1 MFKSNLV
8 NRIDGITEVKIA
20 KQLLAEFKDLVFK
33 NSKEIN
39 KIDLSPSNCTAT
51 YDKGK
56 HFVLLKFKNKDVDFN
71 TKPMECIVKA
81 DLHYNMQNKGTF
93 DIFKITYFDN
103 GLLHNINYLITVD
116 KLASLLK

>member
-1 MFKSNLV
+1 MFKSTLI
-8 NRIDGITEVKIA
+8 NRTDGATEVKIA

-33 NSKEIN
+33 NSTEIN
-39 KIDLSPSNCTAT
+39 KINLSASNCTAT

-56 HFVLLKFKNKDVDFN
+56 HFALLKFKNKDVDFN
-71 TKPMECIVKA
+71 TKPMQCIVSA
-81 DLHYNMQNKGTF
+81 DLHYNMQNKATL

-103 GLLHNINYLITVD
+103 GLLHNISYLVAVD